1 MCGLRGTPG
10 ILSPSAQKYVG
21 FQLRRRERMV
31 TPWWLSSF
39 ALPCQLPSQPAA
51 WYNLSQKPRVPAAF
65 PSPHLT
71 LARALAQATTLERAG
86 AFCSWILGVMFQE
99 SLLLMG
105 VELSE
110 THGFGIQRSIR
121 FWQSSALS
129 EHRTMCISGS
139 DKSCLTLP
147 RLERPCQFCQC
158 SPDVVFTGA
167 TTAGL
172 YISFAEE
179 GTVTGAM

>member
-1 MCGLRGTPG
+1 MCVLWGDSWNIITQCPEVRWLPTPEKGENGDPTVAIFFCLSSSSARQLRGTT
-10 ILSPSAQKYVG
+10 S
-21 FQLRRRERMV
+21 LRNQECR
-31 TPWWLSSF
+31 LSS
-39 ALPCQLPSQPAA
+39 PP
-51 WYNLSQKPRVPAAF
+51 
-65 PSPHLT
+65 PHLT

-110 THGFGIQRSIR
+110 THGFGIQKSIR

-147 RLERPCQFCQC
+147 RLERPCQFCHC
-158 SPDVVFTGA
+158 SPDVVFAGA
-167 TTAGL
+167 ATAGL

>member
-1 MCGLRGTPG
+1 
-10 ILSPSAQKYVG
+10 
-21 FQLRRRERMV
+21 MV
-31 TPWWLSSF
+31 TPRWLFSF
-39 ALPCQLPSQPAA
+39 ALPATQPGSCVVQP
-51 WYNLSQKPRVPAAF
+51 LSETKSAAF

-99 SLLLMG
+99 SLLLVG

-129 EHRTMCISGS
+129 EHLAMCISGS

-167 TTAGL
+167 ATAGL

-179 GTVTGAM
+179 GTITGAM